1 MPQQWVDYRKGG
13 AAFFPDLKKS
23 GGGYPAAIMMKQ
35 CNMEDISAVSSLAS
49 KLGMKSLLTFL
60 YNNPDEYLAYI
71 KDNK

>member
-1 MPQQWVDYRKGG
+1 MS
-13 AAFFPDLKKS
+13 FFLKIQINK
-23 GGGYPAAIMMKQ
+23 IKKMKQ

>member
-1 MPQQWVDYRKGG
+1 MGGLQKGG
-13 AAFFPDLKKS
+13 SRIFPRLKEV

>member
-1 MPQQWVDYRKGG
+1 MPQQWVDYRKEG
-13 AAFFPDLKKS
+13 AAFLPDLKKS
-23 GGGYPAAIMMKQ
+23 GYPAAIMMKQ